1 VPPSV
6 EDRFR
11 KLEQRQ
17 EEMER
22 ELREKDERI
31 RELERQLGAGATK
44 PASVGAPEPTEA

>member
-1 VPPSV
+1 VQAVSPSV

-31 RELERQLGAGATK
+31 RQLERQLGTRATRRF
-44 PASVGAPEPTEA
+44 PGTP